1 MEWIVADGN
10 DRHGSKEATL
20 ALQETFDL
28 GPKIPARS
36 ILRQINFTEMK

>member
-1 MEWIVADGN
+1 MESIVADGH
-10 DRHGSKEATL
+10 DRHKSKETTL

-36 ILRQINFTEMK
+36 ILSQMNFTDMK